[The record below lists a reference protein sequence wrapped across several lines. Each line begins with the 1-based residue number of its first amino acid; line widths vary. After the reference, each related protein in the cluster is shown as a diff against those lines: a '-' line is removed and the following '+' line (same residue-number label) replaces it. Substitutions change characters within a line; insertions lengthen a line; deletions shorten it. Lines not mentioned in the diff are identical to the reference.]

1 MLLQLFF
8 QAHIWMVVCPHVA
21 KTSKESLLKDKHIQ
35 VNCKKE
41 EEQEPSPIATI
52 KSLMKDLEDEV
63 SLRNTLASEQKNPSS
78 MQNTVRNCN
87 DLT

>member
-1 MLLQLFF
+1 
-8 QAHIWMVVCPHVA
+8 
-21 KTSKESLLKDKHIQ
+21 LKDKHIQ

-41 EEQEPSPIATI
+41 EKQEPSPIPMI

-63 SLRNTLASEQKNPSS
+63 NLRNTLASEQEILSTCITESKY
-78 MQNTVRNCN
+78 CN